1 MEDTRAVVL
10 PGNGGWPNKE
20 PTRSLVI
27 AILKENNPRP
37 SSRAFETTSS
47 FLRTQVLTY
56 VRLSPLLPPP
66 PSFPSSRL
74 FFFPSLSLHTSSR
87 ARSRSIAQR
96 SRPHTALSHDTNVRE
111 FHGMKRD
118 RLSSRLQIPT
128 RRERSKLENYASK
141 RERTSISRGY
151 RFGLDV
157 AERES

>member
-66 PSFPSSRL
+66 FFPLEPSVLFSFP
-74 FFFPSLSLHTSSR
+74 FPSHLLACKIT
-87 ARSRSIAQR
+87 
-96 SRPHTALSHDTNVRE
+96 
-111 FHGMKRD
+111 FH
-118 RLSSRLQIPT
+118 
-128 RRERSKLENYASK
+128 RSKITAAYGL
-141 RERTSISRGY
+141 ISRHQ
-151 RFGLDV
+151 RKRIPWNETRSAFEPTPDSNE
-157 AERES
+157 ARTIKA